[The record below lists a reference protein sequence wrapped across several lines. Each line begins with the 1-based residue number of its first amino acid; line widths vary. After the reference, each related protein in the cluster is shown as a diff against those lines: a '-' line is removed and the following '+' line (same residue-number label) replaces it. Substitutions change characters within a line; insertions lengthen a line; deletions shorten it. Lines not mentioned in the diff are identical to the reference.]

1 MKIVMIG
8 DSAVGKT
15 TFMMS
20 TYGLM
25 REGRIEGFRVQCRD
39 ESADRRL
46 MRAYQDFRSNGVY
59 PPATV
64 QMSSYEYHFYSD
76 DDWVM
81 HFSLTDIRGESI
93 HDYHVDELSRELREA
108 DAVMFFLNGY
118 DIWNGKDVDEQI
130 DDIYILLNNC
140 FVEDDRNKLLMVV
153 FSQMDRIG
161 NGITGEEW
169 ETLCKTVDELER
181 MAERSENIMYVALPT
196 ACSLDCMMDLD
207 YAMVMLMLYG
217 QTVDLIKRSGE
228 IEEELKSIQKQY
240 GKGFLRGVKEVALET
255 FWIDKERR
263 QARARAAE
271 LQKEYEKYQKMVEK
285 FDKLRKFVDEY
296 EMGTYY
302 QLKRRKS
309 SKNEKIF
316 DL

>member
-25 REGRIEGFRVQCRD
+25 REGQIEGFRVQCRD
-39 ESADRRL
+39 GQADKRL
-46 MRAYQDFRSNGVY
+46 VRAYQDFRSNGVY

-64 QMSSYEYHFYSD
+64 QMSSYEYDFYSD

-93 HDYHVDELSRELREA
+93 HDYNVDELSRELREA

-118 DIWNGKDVDEQI
+118 DIWNGKNVDEQI

-181 MAERSENIMYVALPT
+181 MAERSENIMYLALPT

-207 YAMVMLMLYG
+207 YAMVMLMLFG
-217 QTVDLIKRSGE
+217 QTVDLIKRSE
-228 IEEELKSIQKQY
+228 AIEEELKSIQKQY
-240 GKGFLRGVKEVALET
+240 GKGFLRSVKEVALET

>member
-8 DSAVGKT
+8 DSNVGKT

-25 REGRIEGFRVQCRD
+25 RDGQIEGFRVQCKD
-39 ESADRRL
+39 GQADKRL
-46 MRAYQDFRSNGVY
+46 TRAYQDFRSAGVY

-64 QMSSYEYHFYSD
+64 HMSSYNYDFYSD

-81 HFSLTDIRGESI
+81 NFSLTDIKGESI
-93 HDYHVDELSRELREA
+93 HDYDVDELSRKLREA

-118 DIWNGKDVDEQI
+118 DIWSGKDVDGQI

-140 FVEDDRNKLLMVV
+140 FVEDDRDKLLMVI

-161 NGITGEEW
+161 NGITGEDW
-169 ETLCKTVDELER
+169 ETLRKTVGDLER
-181 MAERSENIMYVALPT
+181 MAKESKNINYVALPT

-207 YAMVMLMLYG
+207 YAMVLLMLFG
-217 QTVDLIKRSGE
+217 QTSDLIKRVGAINAE
-228 IEEELKSIQKQY
+228 MESIKKQY
-240 GKGFLRGVKEVALET
+240 GEGFLRSAKEVVLEM
-255 FWIDKERR
+255 FWKDKERR
-263 QARARAAE
+263 EARKRAAA
-271 LQKEYEKYQKMVEK
+271 LQVEYEKYQKMLEK
-285 FDKLRKFVDEY
+285 FEKLRKFIDEY
-296 EMGTYY
+296 EVGTYY

-316 DL
+316 EL